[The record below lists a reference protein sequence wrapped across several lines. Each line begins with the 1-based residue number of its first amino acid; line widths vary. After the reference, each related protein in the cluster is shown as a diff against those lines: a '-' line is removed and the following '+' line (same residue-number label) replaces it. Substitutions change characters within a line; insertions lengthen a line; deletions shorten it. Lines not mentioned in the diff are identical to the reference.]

1 MVVLTN
7 LMIRNVTDGEV
18 DCAKHSLNSTANVVQ
33 QSMETFFCSF
43 R

>member
-1 MVVLTN
+1 MVILTN

-18 DCAKHSLNSTANVVQ
+18 EGTKHSLNSTANVVQ
-33 QSMETFFCSF
+33 QSMETFFCSL